1 MSVSS
6 EVISLVSDA
15 RETRERKRERKD
27 FPIVPQFSPER
38 ERRESFL
45 LIKASDRAGCERV
58 VKRTRRPT
66 IVVNDAVVF
75 LASIIMMS
83 FLSF

>member
-1 MSVSS
+1 MKSS
-6 EVISLVSDA
+6 LSSLM
-15 RETRERKRERKD
+15 RERDEREKKREKR
-27 FPIVPQFSPER
+27 FPDRSPQFSPER
-38 ERRESFL
+38 ERRQSFL
-45 LIKASDRAGCERV
+45 LIKASDRAGSERV

>member
-1 MSVSS
+1 MR
-6 EVISLVSDA
+6 A
-15 RETRERKRERKD
+15 RREREK
-27 FPIVPQFSPER
+27 ER
-38 ERRESFL
+38 EREKRFPDRFPNFPPTGNE
-45 LIKASDRAGCERV
+45 KASFFFEARTIERVCERV

>member
-1 MSVSS
+1 M
-6 EVISLVSDA
+6 
-15 RETRERKRERKD
+15 RERREREKERKD
-27 FPIVPQFSPER
+27 FPIVPQQFSPER

-45 LIKASDRAGCERV
+45 LIKASDRAGGERV